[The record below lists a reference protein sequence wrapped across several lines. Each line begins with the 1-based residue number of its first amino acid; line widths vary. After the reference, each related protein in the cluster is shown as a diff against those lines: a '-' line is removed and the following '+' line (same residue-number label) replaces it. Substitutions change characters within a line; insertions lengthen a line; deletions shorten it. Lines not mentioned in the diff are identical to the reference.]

1 MAVKRKTHNQ
11 AFSSCDRSCN
21 GSKQAAVM
29 RMDCERW
36 DGRALLHGK
45 SGRLLGILYLVKTEG
60 VSSVKTRGTGSQAL
74 SWKVTRGSTRQQKR
88 LQ

>member
-1 MAVKRKTHNQ
+1 MQSTVLGTGCVTPWNYVVCSQVGMAVKRKTHNQ

-36 DGRALLHGK
+36 DGRVLLHGK
-45 SGRLLGILYLVKTEG
+45 SGKATGNSLLGENRR
-60 VSSVKTRGTGSQAL
+60 S
-74 SWKVTRGSTRQQKR
+74 
-88 LQ
+88 